1 MNRYLNA
8 ILMIICISAAANAA
22 VSGRVVDGTSKG
34 VADAMVCYTN
44 IANRLVYVY
53 TDANGYFNIPAPTDW
68 RLNDLPM
75 YKPVPS
81 TANHSIHPSNSA
93 PSSFNAHV
101 NGDMIVFNVSKGARK
116 VSADLYDIAGK
127 RIMRI
132 FNTAVN
138 GDNSYAFNPFMNNS
152 KVLPPQIFVVRLSD
166 GQSNISLRIINV
178 GNAKTVKSFDEAT
191 VVEMQSS
198 PSLAKI
204 AAVDGI
210 RAGKTGYFGK
220 SVSINTYSETVP
232 DIVIKDANI
241 EARVDSLMQLL
252 NNDANG
258 LAIKMGQ
265 MMQPNYAGNA
275 GVNPITNQFVGS
287 YLKGEGNA
295 APMTA
300 ALSTKYKIP
309 LIVGNDMVHGG
320 RHVYFPHNIGLG
332 CANDSLLTEL
342 AYRIFSMCCL
352 PLYNNE
358 NFAPCLDVHRDYRS
372 GRVYESFGESPDLVS
387 HMARAAIRGIQGTD
401 LTSGYTM
408 MATLK
413 HWAAA
418 GAVDQGKT
426 GNSGNCPNIS
436 AATNILS
443 KIHFPPFIAAI
454 KAGAAGVMT
463 GYPGVHNTC
472 MAINKE
478 FTTDT
483 LKTSWKFDGF
493 VITDWATSAQREAQ
507 CAQAGN
513 DLLMTID
520 PTEAANQLKTIDIA
534 RINDAVK
541 RLLRVKFRM
550 GLFENPWP
558 NLGLNNYLASKDYR
572 DVARACVRKS
582 LVLLKNDTLNKT
594 TNARVLPLSKTAKV
608 HVVVGSVGDN
618 MGYQCGGWSSTGATI
633 PDNTN
638 ALNGADEGW
647 QGTGVAR
654 AINGATTIWNGI
666 STSCPTATKSADA
679 SGIPAD
685 AAVIVVVVG
694 EPTYAEINGDVTD
707 ITLNNLSGG
716 NFTGGAKPSDQ
727 IALVQAC
734 KTAAGTRPVVTILVT
749 GRPNAL
755 GTIPTNSNAL
765 VAAWLP
771 GTEGNGV
778 SDVLFSENSV
788 DFVGKLSFTWP
799 ASNAQNPIHAG
810 NLGDATGSGGTP
822 LFPFG
827 WGLTY
832 Q

>member
-1 MNRYLNA
+1 MIA
-8 ILMIICISAAANAA
+8 ILFVATIAAAAIAA
-22 VSGRVVDGTSKG
+22 VSGRVVDGTNKG

-44 IANRLVYVY
+44 IANRLIYVY
-53 TDANGYFNIPAPTDW
+53 TDANGYFNIPAPTEW
-68 RLNDLPM
+68 SLNDLPM
-75 YKPVPS
+75 YKPVPI
-81 TANHSIHPSNSA
+81 TAIRTINLSNVSNSSLNA
-93 PSSFNAHV
+93 RFNGEMVIFSARAE
-101 NGDMIVFNVSKGARK
+101 SRK
-116 VSADLYDIAGK
+116 VSADLYDLSGK

-132 FNTAVN
+132 FDKAVN
-138 GDNSYAFNPFMNNS
+138 GGSNYVFNPFVKNN
-152 KVLPPQIFVVRLSD
+152 KVVPQQVYVVRLSD
-166 GQSNISLRIINV
+166 GIDNISLRIINA
-178 GNAKTVKSFDEAT
+178 GSARASTLLDAPNK
-191 VVEMQSS
+191 VVSLQSS
-198 PSLAKI
+198 TELAKL
-204 AAVDGI
+204 AAVDGV
-210 RAGKTGYFGK
+210 RAGKTGYFGNTA
-220 SVSINTYSETVP
+220 SINTYNDAVP
-232 DIVIKDANI
+232 NIVIKDANI
-241 EARVDSLMQLL
+241 EARVDSLMQLM
-252 NNDANG
+252 NSDANG
-258 LAIKMGQ
+258 LAMKMGQ
-265 MMQPNYAGNA
+265 MMQPAA
-275 GVNPITNQFVGS
+275 PTSTPITTQFVGS
-287 YLKGEGNA
+287 YLKGEGSAGLMNA
-295 APMTA
+295 ALT
-300 ALSTKYKIP
+300 TKYKIP
-309 LIVGNDMVHGG
+309 LIVGNDFVHGG
-320 RHVYFPHNIGLG
+320 RHVYFPHNVGLG
-332 CANDSLLTEL
+332 CGNDSLLTEL
-342 AYRIFSMCCL
+342 AYRIYSMCCL

-387 HMARAAIRGIQGTD
+387 HLAKAAIRGIQGTD

-408 MATLK
+408 MATIK

-426 GNSGNCPNIS
+426 GNSGTCPNIS
-436 AATNILS
+436 ASTAILS
-443 KIHFPPFIAAI
+443 KIHFPGYLAAV

-463 GYPGVHNTC
+463 GYPAVHNVC

-478 FTTDT
+478 FIDT
-483 LKTSWKFDGF
+483 LKTNWGFDGF
-493 VITDWATSAQREAQ
+493 VITDWATSAGREGQSAL
-507 CAQAGN
+507 AGN

-520 PTEAANQLKTIDIA
+520 PTEAAGVTQLKSIDIN

-558 NLGLNNYLASKDYR
+558 NLALNNYLASTDYR
-572 DVARACVRKS
+572 NVARACVRKS

-594 TNARVLPLSKTAKV
+594 TNARVLPLSKTARV
-608 HVVVGSVGDN
+608 HVVVGTIGDN
-618 MGYQCGGWSSTGATI
+618 IGYQCGGWSSTGGTI

-638 ALNGADEGW
+638 VLGGADEGW
-647 QGTGVAR
+647 QGTGVAG
-654 AINGATTIWNGI
+654 AINGATTIWKGI

-694 EPTYAEINGDVTD
+694 EPTYAEVNGDVTD
-707 ITLNNLSGG
+707 ITLNSLAGG
-716 NFTGGAKPSDQ
+716 NFAGPSAPKPPDQ

-734 KTAAGTRPVVTILVT
+734 KTAAGTRPVVTVLVT

-755 GTIPTNSNAL
+755 GTIPANSNAL

-788 DFVGKLSFTWP
+788 DFAGKLSFTWP

-832 Q
+832 K